1 MRALARTK
9 RLALG
14 TSICCLLA
22 VLAIWR
28 IRAAWTERDIAFV
41 ASASRLPLP
50 DRPRDAVSYD
60 NGQFAILVSIDLSPS
75 ERDAILRTGQ
85 FHRAA
90 HGATRVAP
98 QSPSDFRSINRL
110 PPSVR
115 VIQGAG
121 DLYHGGGCST
131 HQSWTA
137 LLDKSSSRI
146 WIEVLYPDWGGDDP
160 GCLFLNM
167 ERFSSTMDGVQAP

>member
-1 MRALARTK
+1 MRSLTGTK

-14 TSICCLLA
+14 ASILCLLA
-22 VLAIWR
+22 IVAIWR
-28 IRAAWTERDIAFV
+28 IRAAWTESDIAFV
-41 ASASRLPLP
+41 AAASRLPLP
-50 DRPRDAVSYD
+50 SRPPDAVSYD
-60 NGQFAILVSIDLSPS
+60 NGQFAILVSIHLSLA

-131 HQSWTA
+131 HKSWTA
-137 LLDKSSSRI
+137 LLDKSSNRI
-146 WIEVLYPDWGGDDP
+146 WIEVLYPDWSGDDP
-160 GCLFLNM
+160 GCLFDNM
-167 ERFSSTMDGVQAP
+167 EHFSSALDGVQAP